1 LPKNWAKSPTS
12 ALPRRQSFALSS
24 PARLAYK
31 AVLIPGRPAPNDRAD
46 QNLTASFEDGMTK
59 QSHENDVAFI
69 QALAE
74 LLNSNDLT
82 EISVVREYGED
93 DSLEVRVVK
102 QATVIAAAPAPVY
115 AAPAA
120 APVAAAAPA
129 AAVDADPASLPGAVT
144 SPMVGTAYLAPEPG
158 ANAFVKVGDTVKEGQ
173 TLLIVEAMKTMN
185 HIPAPHSGTV
195 KRILV
200 DDGTP
205 VEYGSAL
212 MIVE

>member
-1 LPKNWAKSPTS
+1 
-12 ALPRRQSFALSS
+12 
-24 PARLAYK
+24 
-31 AVLIPGRPAPNDRAD
+31 
-46 QNLTASFEDGMTK
+46 MTK

-120 APVAAAAPA
+120 APVAVAAPA
-129 AAVDADPASLPGAVT
+129 AAAPVADADPASLPGAVT

-158 ANAFVKVGDTVKEGQ
+158 ANAFVKVGDTVTEGQ